1 MNRWKQYF
9 ESLLQT
15 EIEPIEKES
24 EREAEEVEQEMYE
37 PTLDEVRYII
47 QGIKNGKAPGIDTI
61 TVELIKN
68 AGAKM
73 EQKIYNLIRK
83 IWNDEHMPMDW
94 EEGIIYPIY
103 KKGDRSVCSNYRGIT
118 LVNVT

>member
-1 MNRWKQYF
+1 M
-9 ESLLQT
+9 
-15 EIEPIEKES
+15 
-24 EREAEEVEQEMYE
+24 
-37 PTLDEVRYII
+37 
-47 QGIKNGKAPGIDTI
+47 KNGKAPGIDTI

-103 KKGDRSVCSNYRGIT
+103 KKGDRSVCSNYRGIM
-118 LVNVT
+118 L